1 MPQVL
6 CFFKTLGYYKHVV
19 EIVKVIFHNFKYSVG
34 FIEIIEVHN
43 SSNVFGELM
52 IRSLFYTPGK
62 PLRKDIPPREFP
74 KLIRNKRGL
83 LWVDFTSEPPEDCL
97 PILKGFGFH
106 PLAIDDALQET
117 HVPKLDDW
125 GTYLYI
131 VLNYM
136 ELAKNGNSWDTEID
150 ELDIFLGQNYIVTHH
165 DHPTPTIDETWDSCD
180 RDTRNLQDGADHL
193 LYRITDKLVTDYMP
207 MVEKIDEAI
216 DEIEDQVFDNPSP
229 RTLEKLFTLKRV
241 LLAMRRILLPQREVM
256 NKLARDDY
264 QVIDPKD
271 RIFFRDIYDHLV
283 RLHDLNE
290 SLRDLVGGALDM
302 YLSVV
307 NNRMNDIM
315 KTLTIITVL
324 FMPLTFLTGYFGMN
338 FFEPSGSLKIWTT
351 NPVFYLTLA
360 TTILLPV
367 SMYIWM
373 RNRTWV

>member
-1 MPQVL
+1 MIHSL
-6 CFFKTLGYYKHVV
+6 YYA
-19 EIVKVIFHNFKYSVG
+19 
-34 FIEIIEVHN
+34 
-43 SSNVFGELM
+43 
-52 IRSLFYTPGK
+52 PGK
-62 PLRKDIPPREFP
+62 PIRKDISPTEFP
-74 KLIRNKRGL
+74 ELIRNQQGL
-83 LWVDFTSEPPEDCL
+83 LWVDFVSEPPETCL
-97 PILKGFGFH
+97 PILQAFKFH

-125 GTYLYI
+125 GDYLYI

-136 ELAKNGNSWDTEID
+136 NANENGTSWETEVD
-150 ELDIFLGQNYIVTHH
+150 ELDIFLGKNYIVTHH
-165 DHPTPTIDETWDSCD
+165 DHPISAIDDTWAACG
-180 RDTRNLQDGADHL
+180 RDERNVQDGADHL
-193 LYRITDKLVTDYMP
+193 LYKITDNLVAGYMP
-207 MVEKIDEAI
+207 AVEKIDSAI
-216 DEIEDQVFDNPSP
+216 DQIEDQVFDRPSP
-229 RTLEKLFTLKRV
+229 RTLEKLFALKRV
-241 LLAMRRILLPQREVM
+241 LLAMRRIILPQREVL

-307 NNRMNDIM
+307 NNRMNEIM

-338 FFEPSGSLKIWTT
+338 FFEPLGTLKSWTT

-360 TTILLPV
+360 IILLMPV
-367 SMYIWM
+367 GMYFWM
-373 RNRTWV
+373 RRRTWV